1 MRLITPSCHDAAQHP
16 TMLAVWSLCSAAP
29 KWYDQS
35 TWPVK
40 WSDQFGSQAW
50 RGSINMPSTLFRY
63 PPPPAVAPTPKASS
77 SVSQFSFP
85 VNFFYNFS
93 QEKVVI
99 RVLLPIYSVSTPCQ
113 TLKSDAV
120 SNTDGMS
127 NTISRQPQSLAG
139 LGFHY
144 LCGSKTTFFWNS
156 FENKKQLLT
165 QVAPNLW
172 KLVVLLPR
180 RL

>member
-1 MRLITPSCHDAAQHP
+1 MQRSIQPYWLCGLCAMQHP
-16 TMLAVWSLCSAAP
+16 SGMTNPPDRSNG
-29 KWYDQS
+29 Q
-35 TWPVK
+35 TNTPV
-40 WSDQFGSQAW
+40 GHEGGQAW

-63 PPPPAVAPTPKASS
+63 PPPRAVAPTPKASS
-77 SVSQFSFP
+77 SVSRFSFP

-113 TLKSDAV
+113 TLESDAV

-127 NTISRQPQSLAG
+127 NTISRQPQSLTG